1 MAAVKMRRKVNFS
14 DGRNRITGTINAG
27 HGKEAFIICHGLAGN
42 ADDPEES
49 VTSAELEQM
58 GYSILRISHRT
69 GLRNELF
76 FDSQVRQLIEAVS
89 LLKCGYHF
97 SKVHLIGI
105 SMGASN
111 ALIAGS
117 MDSRV
122 SSVCAVSGISDGE
135 TWMKER
141 HGKRYNKFMAALCRS
156 EDLEFRTGVPQSIP
170 VVDILAPD
178 EKYRK
183 IIELDQKLNR
193 RRPDALRAQSVRS
206 LISHSPIRH
215 IRHLAGR
222 PVFIAHGESDSLVSP
237 ENSRRLYSAAGRPK
251 KLCLLKG
258 MDHDM
263 MLHADIRK
271 KVIASYLGF
280 LSQHE

>member
-1 MAAVKMRRKVNFS
+1 MKSKVVFS
-14 DGRNRITGTINAG
+14 DGRERITGIISVVPGN
-27 HGKEAFIICHGLAGN
+27 EAFVICHGLAGN
-42 ADDPEES
+42 AGDPEES
-49 VTSAELEQM
+49 AASEELEQM
-58 GYSILRISHRT
+58 GYSTLRISHRT
-69 GLRNELF
+69 GLKNELF
-76 FDSQVRQLIEAVS
+76 FDSQVRQLIVAVS
-89 LLKCGYHF
+89 LLKCRYHF

-141 HGKRYNKFMAALCRS
+141 HGKHYNKFMTALCRS
-156 EDLEFRTGVPQSIP
+156 EELEFRTGVPQSIP

-178 EKYRK
+178 DKYRR
-183 IIELDQKLNR
+183 IIELDQRLNS

-206 LISHSPIRH
+206 LITHSPIRH
-215 IRHLAGR
+215 IGHLAGR

-251 KLCLLKG
+251 KLCLFKE

-263 MLHADIRK
+263 MLHANIRK
-271 KVIASYLGF
+271 EVIASYLRF